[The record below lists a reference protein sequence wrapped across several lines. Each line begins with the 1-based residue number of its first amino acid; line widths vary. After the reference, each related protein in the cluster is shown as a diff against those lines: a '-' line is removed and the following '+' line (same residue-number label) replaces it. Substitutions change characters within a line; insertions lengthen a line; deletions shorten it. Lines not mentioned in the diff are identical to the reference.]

1 LITAVALAAPRDTGA
16 LAGLDGVRR
25 WRAETFGR
33 EIIAALA
40 AP

>member
-1 LITAVALAAPRDTGA
+1 